1 MAARV
6 STIWFID
13 SSDARAE
20 LSTYPQPDQN
30 AALTVAKRL
39 YPDKDFESLGPHPLS
54 TAATVQPGYVFIGVY
69 QNISVVCSTELSSFL
84 PSELPATWLLSPP
97 APRTLLVSS
106 VPGRAQGSFALW
118 ENGHLQ
124 RSFSALPIDIV
135 ENIGIP
141 ETWELPYWAGE
152 HPLRY
157 PAGVLPDPQ
166 SLPFHPQQFAE
177 AANAEWLGFRYTGT
191 PHNDDLDKTQIL
203 LWGFKIQQKVEAP
216 KIMLELV
223 APKVKLE
230 LAAPEVEP
238 APSTVSIPEPEPEPT
253 PESESESESESD
265 TTEELHPP
273 IEELESETETVEPIA
288 EAAEPIVDAA
298 APEPAALEPSAPEPS
313 APEPTKRGRLA
324 RYFGFH

>member
-20 LSTYPQPDQN
+20 LSTYPQPDQS
-30 AALTVAKRL
+30 AALATAKRL
-39 YPDKDFESLGPHPLS
+39 YPGKDFESLGPHPLS
-54 TAATVQPGYVFIGVY
+54 TAATVQPGYVFVGVY
-69 QNISVVCSTELSSFL
+69 QNISVVCSTELSSVL
-84 PSELPATWLLSPP
+84 PSELPATWLLSPH

-118 ENGHLQ
+118 EDGQLR

-157 PAGVLPDPQ
+157 PPGVLPDPQ

-191 PHNDDLDKTQIL
+191 PHDDDLDKTQIL
-203 LWGFKIQQKVEAP
+203 LWGFKIHQKVEAP
-216 KIMLELV
+216 KITLELV
-223 APKVKLE
+223 APKAKLE
-230 LAAPEVEP
+230 LAAPKVEP
-238 APSTVSIPEPEPEPT
+238 EPKTVSIPEPAPAPEPEPT
-253 PESESESESESD
+253 PEPTPEPEAI
-265 TTEELHPP
+265 EELHPP
-273 IEELESETETVEPIA
+273 IEELETETVEPIA

-298 APEPAALEPSAPEPS
+298 APEPSAPEPAAPEPS
-313 APEPTKRGRLA
+313 APQPKKRGRLA